1 LKPTKAAGPAKV
13 KVSGLPPS
21 APKTKIAKVDLTMK
35 LDDNPKTDLTLEET
49 SALMIY
55 TIPTRSRRKKRIK

>member
-1 LKPTKAAGPAKV
+1 M